1 MQTNNKSVIITLS
14 AILVAAF
21 FMPWVKFF
29 VSLSAWDMLFGEA
42 GRYIDTGFKYI
53 AILIP
58 IAGAIIIYGAAFN
71 NENYPIAKGLLF
83 RLPIITLV
91 ILIIAIISKIGDT
104 GGRFRSSDLEN
115 ITKIFGIGFWLTLV
129 ASIILPFLQSKTAIT
144 KVSSS
149 LPTNF
154 TGKSKAGIALLIIG
168 LILIIISTQNQF
180 FTETSRYRVD
190 PGAQGLPD
198 AYNIMGPMYDTQ
210 TYIDTKKKNAFLYS
224 GIAALL
230 LGGLLF
236 ASGRSTT
243 NLITRKSENTT
254 EEPISENQ
262 NPPQTVA
269 TTNYTRPQVNIN
281 LPKINWDNTF
291 TKIKVFIS
299 KYKVALLCSAAIL
312 IAFIIIYNLFIK
324 ADPVKDAKNLAKN
337 YCACSEELNKNNS
350 ASMQSYLSEFE
361 NKKFKSRMEAR
372 NSLNNTLQEN
382 QIKYNNCTQAANV
395 KYTERLADYNAKGGQ
410 NSYTFEQTY
419 SSISNA
425 CNTTNSAE
433 VTALQ
438 NQINEKIQ
446 TIIDPEPD
454 IEKIKA
460 DLIGRELIGWRF
472 AYLNEFKEA
481 QILNTSKS
489 GDRIE
494 YQIKFNLIDNTTGSG
509 EHDCE
514 VMAIYLQSE
523 SGWYLDGV
531 NLNYIVYTNTF
542 YPDRYTQITPF
553 ANSKWNAENN
563 YKMGWKTSNWEYAD
577 ETVTGPD
584 KGAVTLP
591 YSTTYFIKSLEPQEI
606 KVKFTYRPNN

>member
-29 VSLSAWDMLFGEA
+29 VSLSGWDMLFGEA
-42 GRYIDTGFKYI
+42 GRYIDTGLKYI

-71 NENYPIAKGLLF
+71 NENYPVAKGLLF

-91 ILIIAIISKIGDT
+91 ILIIAIVSKIADT

-115 ITKIFGIGFWLTLV
+115 ITKIFGVGFWLTLA
-129 ASIILPFLQSKTAIT
+129 ASIILPFLQSKTTIA
-144 KVSSS
+144 KVSPS
-149 LPTNF
+149 LPTNY

-168 LILIIISTQNQF
+168 LILIVVSTQNQF
-180 FTETSRYRVD
+180 FTKTSRYRVD
-190 PGAQGLPD
+190 LGAQGLPD
-198 AYNIMGPMYDTQ
+198 AYNIMGPVYDTQ

-230 LGGLLF
+230 IGGLIF

-243 NLITRKSENTT
+243 NLIPNKVENTT
-254 EEPISENQ
+254 GEPMNENQ
-262 NPPQTVA
+262 NSTQSVTA
-269 TTNYTRPQVNIN
+269 TNYTRPQVNIN
-281 LPKINWDNTF
+281 LPKVDWDNTF
-291 TKIKVFIS
+291 AKVKAFLN
-299 KYKVALLCSAAIL
+299 KYKVILLSGSGTL
-312 IAFIIIYNLFIK
+312 IVFLVVYNLFIK

-350 ASMQSYLSEFE
+350 ASMQSYLDSFD
-361 NKKFKSRMEAR
+361 NKKFKSRIEAR

-382 QIKYNNCTQAANV
+382 QVKYNSCTQAVNV
-395 KYTERLADYNAKGGQ
+395 KYTERLADYKAKGGQ
-410 NSYTFEQTY
+410 NPYTFEQTY
-419 SSISNA
+419 SSITNA
-425 CNTTNSAE
+425 CNNSNSAD
-433 VTALQ
+433 VTTLQ
-438 NQINEKIQ
+438 NQINERIQ
-446 TIIDPEPD
+446 RIIDPEPD
-454 IEKIKA
+454 IDKIKA
-460 DLIGRELIGWRF
+460 DLIGREVIGWKF
-472 AYLNEFKEA
+472 SYLNEYKEA

-494 YQIKFNLIDNTTGSG
+494 YQVKFNLIDNTTGSG

-514 VMAIYLQSE
+514 AMVVYLQSDN
-523 SGWYLDGV
+523 GWYLNDIA
-531 NLNYIVYTNTF
+531 LNYITYTNTF
-542 YPDRYTQITPF
+542 YPDRYVRITPLQ
-553 ANSKWNAENN
+553 NCKWNADNN
-563 YKMGWKTSNWEYAD
+563 YSMSWKTSDWEYAG

-584 KGAVTLP
+584 KGATTLP
-591 YSTTYFIKSLEPQEI
+591 YSTVYFIKSLEANEI